1 MARRKKSAPSSDL
14 SELVRKFAR
23 NDVIAELEK
32 EYQTLSSR
40 EIPLSSINDS
50 PFVRKAPLSQEL
62 VQDLGKSIREKGIFS
77 PLLVRPCGSH
87 FELVLGR
94 KRYFGAKEAGLL
106 SLPCLVFDLSDE
118 ETLLMIL
125 ADSRDQRDSNVVEM
139 ALLYE
144 ELETRFHYDKQT
156 LADLSHSSR
165 SQVTNALRL
174 LTLPDYVIRE
184 VSTGKLSYGHARAL
198 VPLSEEEIR
207 DAVRIIHREKLSVRE
222 TERLAKTYGI
232 APSDVD
238 LEVKVATLAGAE
250 KTTIGK
256 KGIYLRFL
264 GKSELDKFIAS
275 LEQFARFKKDI

>member
-1 MARRKKSAPSSDL
+1 
-14 SELVRKFAR
+14 
-23 NDVIAELEK
+23 
-32 EYQTLSSR
+32 
-40 EIPLSSINDS
+40 
-50 PFVRKAPLSQEL
+50 
-62 VQDLGKSIREKGIFS
+62 
-77 PLLVRPCGSH
+77 
-87 FELVLGR
+87 
-94 KRYFGAKEAGLL
+94 
-106 SLPCLVFDLSDE
+106 
-118 ETLLMIL
+118 MIL

-207 DAVRIIHREKLSVRE
+207 DAVRVIHREKLSVRE

-238 LEVKVATLAGAE
+238 LEVRVATLAGAE

-264 GKSELDKFIAS
+264 GKSELEKFIAS
-275 LEQFARFKKDI
+275 LEQFARFKKDL